1 MEIKDWILLLFP
13 IICNGFIVFLFQKMI
28 SKKIDRTEKRNALR
42 DETLLLFWRK
52 LQDLNDLF
60 IITNKNVSNGSQNLL
75 KGLEEIR
82 DQVINIVQFYD
93 TNSYDLKI
101 VSEDYT
107 VWEKSWNYFSAALVT
122 NSGKPITRDIQTQ
135 LAREFQK
142 VKDNTKMLI
151 EAIRKKY

>member
-1 MEIKDWILLLFP
+1 MVS
-13 IICNGFIVFLFQKMI
+13 CNC
-28 SKKIDRTEKRNALR
+28 
-42 DETLLLFWRK
+42 
-52 LQDLNDLF
+52 
-60 IITNKNVSNGSQNLL
+60 NGSQNLL

-107 VWEKSWNYFSAALVT
+107 VCLKSWDNFSAALVT

-135 LAREFQK
+135 LARALQR
-142 VKDNTKMLI
+142 TKMQTNLAGTI
-151 EAIRKKY
+151 FLLLSCN